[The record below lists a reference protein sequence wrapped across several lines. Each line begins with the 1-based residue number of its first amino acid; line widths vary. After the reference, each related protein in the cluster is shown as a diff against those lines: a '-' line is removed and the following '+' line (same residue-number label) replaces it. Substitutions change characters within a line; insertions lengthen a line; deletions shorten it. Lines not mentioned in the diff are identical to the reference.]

1 MASTYTTNGGLERI
15 GTGEQAG
22 TWGSTT
28 NTNLD
33 LIDRLTNG
41 VKKQLSIA
49 GATVS
54 SQFDL
59 NTANGSASNGMYKVI
74 EFTGTLTEIGGVK
87 ITPITAEKL
96 YFFKNATTGGYGIRI
111 MQSTGSGF
119 GTTVDIE
126 NTKTAIVYADG
137 AGNVSKIETGSD
149 EFTENVTMKK
159 SGGVSLTLQTDAT
172 AISNTNSLGRLQFQA
187 PDETDGS
194 PENAVVSTVETLAEA
209 DFTGGVN
216 KTKLSFKTADGAAPL
231 ERMKIGSEN
240 TTTQGGVVTI
250 TSGST
255 AVNTGHKVGA
265 LDFQAP
271 LESDGGDGALVCARI
286 EAQAESNFTSTSNNT
301 MLVFR
306 TGDTDDASGASFERF
321 RMESNGSCGIAKD
334 GSTTTNH
341 LRVGESADMLL
352 FHQSN
357 INKIVSGAGNFPI
370 AIQSNSGEYL
380 ANFAVNGGVN
390 LYYDNVNKLETTL
403 AGVTITGA
411 LTVTGDI
418 TGLTSDKRLKD
429 FKGTIPSAL
438 EKVQKLNGYNF
449 NWNDTAKELDSN
461 IFTEDDQV
469 GVSAQEVLEV
479 CPEAVK
485 PAPVDNNYYTVQYEK
500 LVPLLIEAIKEQQEQ
515 IEQLKASKIER

>member
-96 YFFKNATTGGYGIRI
+96 YFFKNATTGGYSIRI

-187 PDETDGS
+187 PDESDGS

-216 KTKLSFKTADGAAPL
+216 RTKISFKTADGAAAL

-334 GSTTTNH
+334 GSSSTNH
-341 LRVGESADMLL
+341 LRLGASADL
-352 FHQSN
+352 
-357 INKIVSGAGNFPI
+357 KIYHDGTDSYLKASSPLIADGTTTYLYHAGSKKI
-370 AIQSNSGEYL
+370 ETAS
-380 ANFAVNGGVN
+380 GGVI
-390 LYYDNVNKLETTL
+390 VQ
-403 AGVTITGA
+403 GTITA
-411 LTVTGDI
+411 TGDI

-461 IFTEDDQV
+461 IFTEDNQV

>member
-49 GATVS
+49 GATVAS
-54 SQFDL
+54 PVPL
-59 NTANGSASNGMYKVI
+59 HTANGSESNGMYKVI
-74 EFTGTLTEIGGVK
+74 EFTGTLTETGGVA
-87 ITPITAEKL
+87 ITPITAQKL
-96 YFFKNATTGGYGIRI
+96 YFFKNDTSGSQTIRI

-119 GTTVDIE
+119 GTHVDIE

-149 EFTENVTMKK
+149 EFTEDVSMTKA
-159 SGGVSLTLQTDAT
+159 GGVSLTLQTDAT
-172 AISNTNSLGRLQFQA
+172 AVATGDSLGRLQYKA
-187 PDETDGS
+187 PNESDGA
-194 PENAVVSTVETLAEA
+194 PENAVVATIEGMAVA
-209 DFTGGVN
+209 DFTNNAN
-216 KTKLSFKTADGAAPL
+216 KTKISFKTADGAAVV
-231 ERMKIGSEN
+231 ERAKIESADTTKQGSFL
-240 TTTQGGVVTI
+240 TL
-250 TSGST
+250 TSGNLS
-255 AVNTGHKVGA
+255 VVDGDLIGA
-265 LDFQAP
+265 LQFQSP
-271 LESDGGDGALVCARI
+271 LESDSGTGDADGRKVSASIVA
-286 EAQAESNFTSTSNNT
+286 EADATFDANT
-301 MLVFR
+301 NTTDLVFKVATNGDAVEKFR
-306 TGDTDDASGASFERF
+306 IKPTGAV
-321 RMESNGSCGIAKD
+321 GIFAD

-341 LRVGESADMLL
+341 MTFGIDSDLKIYHDGTNSYVDDTGQGALILNGSTVHLYHGGA
-352 FHQSN
+352 
-357 INKIVSGAGNFPI
+357 NKLKTTGAGI
-370 AIQSNSGEYL
+370 EVTG
-380 ANFAVNGGVN
+380 
-390 LYYDNVNKLETTL
+390 
-403 AGVTITGA
+403 TITA
-411 LTVTGDI
+411 TGDI

-515 IEQLKASKIER
+515 IEHLKASKIER